1 MSQPF
6 TIQLSRRRV
15 IALTACLIGAAVL
28 LFIAGTATGLLVASQ
43 ATVGDAI
50 APKQLNAEKT
60 VLPPSQPKPSQQ
72 ASKADAS
79 QQPDTAPDAAETAL
93 PDAQPGDGPPVETHL
108 PQPQSAPA
116 PAPASDATGAVD
128 PAAASSRPTA
138 GSASNPHP
146 ASPASSPQTAEESD
160 GVPLAVKVCSFS
172 SKAAADKMIASLA
185 EHGYQASLTHSIGA
199 DGRAWYVVKLG
210 PYREWDA
217 ASTVAAK
224 VAIAENVRPMV
235 GPLR

>member
-6 TIQLSRRRV
+6 TIQLSRRRAF
-15 IALTACLIGAAVL
+15 ALTACLTGAAVL

-50 APKQLNAEKT
+50 APKQLNAKKT
-60 VLPPSQPKPSQQ
+60 LLPSAQPKPPEQG
-72 ASKADAS
+72 SKAEAS
-79 QQPDTAPDAAETAL
+79 QQSAETAPDAAETA
-93 PDAQPGDGPPVETHL
+93 PDVQPANATPAEINS
-108 PQPQSAPA
+108 QPQSAPA
-116 PAPASDATGAVD
+116 PAPASDATGAVA
-128 PAAASSRPTA
+128 PAAAISSRPTA
-138 GSASNPHP
+138 GSASNPEP
-146 ASPASSPQTAEESD
+146 ASAVSSSQVATED
-160 GVPLAVKVCSFS
+160 NGIPLAVKVCSFS
-172 SKAAADKMIASLA
+172 SKASADKMVASLA

-199 DGRAWYVVKLG
+199 DGRTWYVVKLG
-210 PYREWDA
+210 PYTEWDT